1 MEKVV
6 FIAYLSN
13 YGGIES
19 LIIRM
24 IRWLVLQSRSVI
36 IIADKDRNQNGEL
49 VKEVV
54 SLGASVK
61 WVSFRKKEYDL
72 SKVRIFFKNDN
83 VKCITFSYPG
93 LILADAIFYDKIN
106 VDIIFYDPHQFGLM
120 MDYWTTRKSI
130 KPILHLVSKV
140 ICKRLYNNHQIIF
153 MDHLCKKRTLT
164 DFHLQE
170 KYDDVLLLPMEIK
183 EFNSDLARSK
193 TQNGPFNILTIC
205 RMEFPF
211 KGYVF
216 GLIDLF
222 SALVHSG
229 LNVSLTIIGSGSN
242 DDKLSEKLRAVEK
255 EVSDKIEWIAQ
266 VPYRQ
271 LLGYFEKA
279 SVYIGMGTTVVD
291 AVNHSVTAL
300 PIGSYTYECKGYDFF
315 SADPENL
322 GGLHGERDI
331 IDFVRKI
338 YKMDADEYVEH
349 CRKDHEELKR
359 MYDIQIIGEKF
370 MSFVNT
376 KHMVFNSFER
386 KVISF
391 AKRFVN

>member
-170 KYDDVLLLPMEIK
+170 KYDDVLLLPDRK
-183 EFNSDLARSK
+183 
-193 TQNGPFNILTIC
+193 
-205 RMEFPF
+205 
-211 KGYVF
+211 
-216 GLIDLF
+216 
-222 SALVHSG
+222 
-229 LNVSLTIIGSGSN
+229 
-242 DDKLSEKLRAVEK
+242 
-255 EVSDKIEWIAQ
+255 
-266 VPYRQ
+266 
-271 LLGYFEKA
+271 
-279 SVYIGMGTTVVD
+279 SVV
-291 AVNHSVTAL
+291 
-300 PIGSYTYECKGYDFF
+300 
-315 SADPENL
+315 
-322 GGLHGERDI
+322 
-331 IDFVRKI
+331 
-338 YKMDADEYVEH
+338 
-349 CRKDHEELKR
+349 
-359 MYDIQIIGEKF
+359 
-370 MSFVNT
+370 
-376 KHMVFNSFER
+376 
-386 KVISF
+386 
-391 AKRFVN
+391 